1 MNKLKQLEDII
12 YDYDDLL
19 WNWIC
24 GVQVNSY
31 ERDDGKTVGEVAD
44 ELKVKAFEL
53 IGELRD
59 EKVLQESIDSWAD

>member
-1 MNKLKQLEDII
+1 MNKLQQLENII

-44 ELKVKAFEL
+44 NLRNRAIEIIERLKEEHHANH
-53 IGELRD
+53 
-59 EKVLQESIDSWAD
+59 